1 MFWVLFLL
9 VAWAGVLVSC
19 TLLVRSAAEAAE
31 PPAGPV
37 TVRRPGELTRCEAA
51 YLAGGPQRVAE
62 LTLVAMERE
71 GRLLL
76 AHTGWATV
84 VDPVG
89 RDALE
94 RSVLAAFGP
103 DGQSPIADVRGAVAA
118 AAPVGQ
124 LAERL
129 CAAGLA
135 IREEVRSGVS
145 QGVRAVCGAA
155 LLVLALCAAALS
167 VPGGGTPA
175 RLVLCWFALP
185 LVLALAC
192 LAMAVSDGLQHSA
205 WASPAG
211 QRLLSGVDLADGG
224 YLTAVAVRG
233 ISAVPDPGVRAAL
246 SCDDRALIPRQRG
259 H

>member
-9 VAWAGVLVSC
+9 VAWAGVLISC
-19 TLLVRSAAEAAE
+19 TRLVRSATEAAE
-31 PPAGPV
+31 PHTGAV
-37 TVRRPGELTRCEAA
+37 TVRHHEELTLYEAA
-51 YLAGGPQRVAE
+51 YLAGGPHRVVE

-71 GRLLL
+71 RRLLL

-84 VDPVG
+84 VVPAG

-94 RSVLAAFGP
+94 RAVLAAFGP
-103 DGQSPIADVRGAVAA
+103 DGQSPVADVRTAA
-118 AAPVGQ
+118 AGAEAVGR

-129 CAAGLA
+129 AEAGLA
-135 IREEVRSGVS
+135 LTEDVRSGVDD
-145 QGVRAVCGAA
+145 GVRAVWGATVLVLAMCGAA
-155 LLVLALCAAALS
+155 LA
-167 VPGGGTPA
+167 VPDGGTPTG
-175 RLVLCWFALP
+175 LVVCWFALP

-192 LAMAVSDGLQHSA
+192 LAMAAFDGRRNSG

-211 QRLLSGVDLADGG
+211 QRLLTGLDLGG
-224 YLTAVAVRG
+224 RGFLAAVAVRG
-233 ISAVPDPGVRAAL
+233 VSAVPDPGLRAAL